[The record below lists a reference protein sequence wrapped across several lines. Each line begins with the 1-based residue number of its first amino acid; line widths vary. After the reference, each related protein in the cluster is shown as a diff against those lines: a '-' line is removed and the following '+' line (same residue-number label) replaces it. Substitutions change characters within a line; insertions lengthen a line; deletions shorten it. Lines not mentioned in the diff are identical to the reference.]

1 MTTEHET
8 HVVERLARVAPIHSR
23 RMFGGVGL
31 YSGELFFALIAS
43 DVLYLKVDDTNRAD
57 FDARGMSAFQ
67 PFADRESTLSY
78 YELPADVLDDPRQL
92 KPWVEKA
99 LAVARAKKAKK
110 PLKKA
115 AKPLRRQ
122 SKRKR

>member
-1 MTTEHET
+1 MTTEHEA
-8 HVVERLARVAPIHSR
+8 HVVERLARVTPIRSR

-57 FDARGMSAFQ
+57 FEARGMSAFQ

-99 LAVARAKKAKK
+99 LAVARASKAKK